1 MLDRKNPTISHK
13 AAALLLLSALVPL
26 GCNKKEEV
34 PTPEVY
40 VQAAHPE
47 QGSISEQITA
57 DAILA
62 PIAQAAISPK
72 ITAPVRKFYVQRG
85 ARVKAGQLLA
95 TLENS
100 DLAAAAL
107 DNNGAYAAAKATYQ
121 TAVEATV
128 PEDYAK
134 AELDLGQA
142 KANFDLNQSI
152 VTARAQLFAQGAI
165 PGRDLDTAKAA
176 LVQSQAAYD
185 IAKQHFESTKKV
197 SNQAAIETAK
207 GTLAS
212 AKGKSLGAEAQL
224 SYTEIRSPINGI
236 VTDRPLFAGETAAAG
251 TPLVT
256 VMETS
261 FLIAKLH
268 IAQQQAQQ
276 LSLGASATLKV
287 PGVDDAVPAKVSL
300 ISPALDP
307 GSTTVEVW
315 LRVENPK
322 GRFKAGT
329 AVHAT
334 IAGRTIPN
342 TLLVPA
348 EAIQTGAD
356 GTSKAV
362 MVIAADGTAHK
373 KTVTVGIQT
382 TEDAQILSGIST
394 ADMVITTG
402 GYGLDDGTKVKIGT
416 DPNAKPDA
424 DDAKP
429 DAGDAKPGAGD
440 AKPAAGKDADD
451 K

>member
-1 MLDRKNPTISHK
+1 MPDRQNPTIPHK
-13 AAALLLLSALVPL
+13 VVTLLLLAALVPL
-26 GCNKKEEV
+26 GCQKKETS
-34 PTPEVY
+34 PTTEVY

-62 PIAQAAISPK
+62 PLAQAAISPK
-72 ITAPVRKFYVQRG
+72 ITAPVKKFYVQRG
-85 ARVKAGQLLA
+85 VRVKTGQLLA
-95 TLENS
+95 MLENS

-121 TAVEATV
+121 TVVEATV
-128 PEDYAK
+128 PEDYSK
-134 AELDLGQA
+134 AELDLAQA

-152 VTARAQLFAQGAI
+152 VNARTQLFAQGAI
-165 PGRDLDTAKAA
+165 PGRDLDTAKAT
-176 LVQSQAAYD
+176 VIQSQAAYD
-185 IAKQHFESTKKV
+185 IAKQHFESMKKV
-197 SNQAAIETAK
+197 SNQAAVEVAK

-251 TPLVT
+251 APLIT
-256 VMETS
+256 VMDTS
-261 FLIAKLH
+261 ALIAKLH
-268 IAQQQAQQ
+268 IAQQQAQR
-276 LSLGASATLKV
+276 LSLGAAAAIKV
-287 PGVDDAVPAKVSL
+287 PGVDDPVPAKVSL

-315 LRVENPK
+315 LRLENPK

-334 IAGRTIPN
+334 VTGRTVPN
-342 TLLVPA
+342 ALIVPID
-348 EAIQTGAD
+348 AIQTGAD

-373 KTVTVGIQT
+373 KTIALGIQT
-382 TEDAQILSGIST
+382 TEDGQILSGIT
-394 ADMVITTG
+394 PTDMVITTG

-429 DAGDAKPGAGD
+429 EAGD